1 MIQRIQTL
9 YLVIILALSLV
20 FLTGNIVTFTNEQG
34 TIINAKLLKEANNLQ
49 ALSTHSKII
58 INFLVISTIIILLSS
73 FIAIF
78 SFKRRKIQLLLTM
91 LITLFE
97 VFNTAAIFVII
108 YELKV
113 SEMNN
118 IIPGIRLIIPPV
130 NIIMALLAAKGIR
143 HDENLIKSYER
154 LR

>member
-20 FLTGNIVTFTNEQG
+20 FLTGNLVTFTNEQG

-91 LITLFE
+91 LITL
-97 VFNTAAIFVII
+97 
-108 YELKV
+108 
-113 SEMNN
+113 
-118 IIPGIRLIIPPV
+118 
-130 NIIMALLAAKGIR
+130 
-143 HDENLIKSYER
+143 
-154 LR
+154 

>member
-9 YLVIILALSLV
+9 YLVIILVLSLL
-20 FLTGNIVTFTNEQG
+20 FLTGNLVTFTNEQG
-34 TIINAKLLKEANNLQ
+34 TIINAKLLKEANYLQ
-49 ALSTHSKII
+49 VLSTHSKII

-78 SFKRRKIQLLLTM
+78 SFKKRKIQLLLTM

-97 VFNTAAIFVII
+97 VFNTAAIVIII

-113 SEMNN
+113 GEVNN

-130 NIIMALLAAKGIR
+130 NIIMSLLAAKGIR

>member
-20 FLTGNIVTFTNEQG
+20 FLTGNLVTFTNEQG

-97 VFNTAAIFVII
+97 VFNTAAIVIII

-113 SEMNN
+113 GEVNN

-130 NIIMALLAAKGIR
+130 NIIMSLLAAKGIR

>member
-9 YLVIILALSLV
+9 YLVIILVLSLL
-20 FLTGNIVTFTNEQG
+20 FLTGNLVTFTNEQG

-78 SFKRRKIQLLLTM
+78 SFKKRKIQLLLTM

-97 VFNTAAIFVII
+97 VFNTAAIVIII

-113 SEMNN
+113 GEVNN

-130 NIIMALLAAKGIR
+130 NIIMSLLAAKGIR